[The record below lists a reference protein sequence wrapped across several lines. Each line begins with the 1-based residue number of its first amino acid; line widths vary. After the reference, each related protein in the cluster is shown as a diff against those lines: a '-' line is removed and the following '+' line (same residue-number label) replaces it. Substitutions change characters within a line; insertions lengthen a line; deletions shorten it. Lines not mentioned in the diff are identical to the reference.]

1 MRLKTF
7 IIAEAG
13 VNHNGDLELAKK
25 LIDTAVATGADAVK
39 FQTFKADRIVVRHTP
54 KADYQQR
61 TSGAGE
67 SQYEMLK
74 RLEFDEDQFRIL
86 HAHCRKQGIDFLST
100 PFDLE
105 SIDSLIS
112 LGLETFK
119 IPSGEITNLPY
130 LRKIGGLRKKIIL
143 STGMADM
150 IEIQEAFDVL
160 IEAGTAKENITILH
174 CNTEYPT
181 PMEDVNLTAMQTIA
195 EAFQVAVGFS
205 DHTEGIE
212 AAIAA
217 VALGAVV
224 VEKHFTMDK
233 TLPGPD
239 HQASLEPH
247 ELRAMIAAIRNV
259 EKALGDGVKK
269 PTRSEMPNRVVARK
283 SIVAATTIQKGE
295 IFTEVNLTVKRP
307 GSGISP
313 MRWDEAVG
321 KMALRDFQPEEIIEL

>member
-1 MRLKTF
+1 MRPKTF

-25 LIDTAVATGADAVK
+25 MINTAATAGADAVK
-39 FQTFKADRIVVRHTP
+39 FQTFKADKLVARHAP

-61 TSGAGE
+61 SSGSEE
-67 SQYEMLK
+67 SQYHMLK
-74 RLEFDEDQFRIL
+74 RLEFDEDQFRML
-86 HAHCRKQGIDFLST
+86 HAHCRQRRINFLSS

-105 SIDSLIS
+105 SIDFLVS

-119 IPSGEITNLPY
+119 IPSGEIINLPY
-130 LRKIGGLRKKIIL
+130 LCKIGGLGKKIIL

-150 IEIQEAFDVL
+150 IEIQEALDVL
-160 IEAGTAKENITILH
+160 IKTGTARENITILQ

-181 PMEDVNLTAMQTIA
+181 PMEDVNLAAMQTIA
-195 EAFQVAVGFS
+195 DAFNVPVGFS

-212 AAIAA
+212 VAIAA

-224 VEKHFTMDK
+224 LEKHFTMDK

-247 ELRAMIAAIRNV
+247 ELQAMIAAIRNV
-259 EKALGDGVKK
+259 EIATGDGIKR
-269 PTRSEMPNRVVARK
+269 PTRSETSNRMVARK
-283 SIVAATTIQKGE
+283 SIVAACSINEGE
-295 IFTEVNLTVKRP
+295 IFTEQNLALKRP
-307 GSGISP
+307 GTGISP
-313 MRWDEAVG
+313 MRWDEVLG
-321 KMALRDFQPEEIIEL
+321 KIASHNFMADELIEL